1 MEGESREMLKIGD
14 IYAGKP
20 DAGDEIKEC
29 GYEEFANIFIHPT
42 GVNIGRLASTTYGTP
57 FFIMGDKGTGKTALL
72 HFLEKQ
78 VCGLDSSACT
88 SFISFERDFPKPQRD
103 KMEMISQSLFTSVT
117 IDKSITSKGENVECD
132 FSYIWRWQLY
142 QKLIDDN
149 EKFNGGLFDA
159 DNAWNK
165 FVSEI
170 NKTNK
175 TIDKGKMFLPAKI
188 TLSATTNQMAG
199 TVTQGIKIEPLD
211 LSQSGFQ
218 ATKSYGEFV
227 KVINN
232 ADHYFSEVKRTD
244 VPFYIFIDEL
254 EAYRGKQPSFYRD
267 LRMIRDL
274 LFTVKNLNGVL
285 GDGTKIICS
294 VRPEILNAINRFVE
308 SKQLHKIMQGYDERL
323 TWEHTNTNSFSHPII
338 GVLLRRIQSA
348 EEKNDNSS
356 ITEKKI
362 INKWFVP
369 QVYNKHICTYILD
382 NTWHKPRDIVRMLL
396 AAQSKN
402 SREFT
407 IFNQNTFE
415 TFMPAYSKQCLIEV
429 REEMHALYTAEEIED
444 IFNCLQGFKKLFT
457 FEEIKKRAETMFP
470 ASAFATD
477 TLKVLRDMYRA
488 GVVGNY
494 NSMDKTQRWQHKEQ
508 YNLIIGSPWQIVIHP
523 SLRIELS
530 VGGRTGRYSNDRIQW
545 NKEKAYSSN
554 ETYDVV
560 IMKIQPHHMLVSFEK
575 DGVPQTG
582 YISMKHLS
590 SNDVVKC
597 NLGTKFNIGETIT
610 AQISG
615 YSDKHKNWYMR
626 IKE

>member
-1 MEGESREMLKIGD
+1 MGTVINLKNVEIGD
-14 IYAGKP
+14 
-20 DAGDEIKEC
+20 
-29 GYEEFANIFIHPT
+29 
-42 GVNIGRLASTTYGTP
+42 
-57 FFIMGDKGTGKTALL
+57 
-72 HFLEKQ
+72 
-78 VCGLDSSACT
+78 
-88 SFISFERDFPKPQRD
+88 
-103 KMEMISQSLFTSVT
+103 
-117 IDKSITSKGENVECD
+117 
-132 FSYIWRWQLY
+132 
-142 QKLIDDN
+142 
-149 EKFNGGLFDA
+149 
-159 DNAWNK
+159 NAR
-165 FVSEI
+165 V
-170 NKTNK
+170 
-175 TIDKGKMFLPAKI
+175 
-188 TLSATTNQMAG
+188 
-199 TVTQGIKIEPLD
+199 
-211 LSQSGFQ
+211 
-218 ATKSYGEFV
+218 
-227 KVINN
+227 
-232 ADHYFSEVKRTD
+232 
-244 VPFYIFIDEL
+244 
-254 EAYRGKQPSFYRD
+254 
-267 LRMIRDL
+267 
-274 LFTVKNLNGVL
+274 LN
-285 GDGTKIICS
+285 GTKIICS

-477 TLKVLRDMYRA
+477 TLEVLRDMYRA

-494 NSMDKTQRWQHKEQ
+494 NSINKTQLWAHKEQ

>member
-1 MEGESREMLKIGD
+1 
-14 IYAGKP
+14 
-20 DAGDEIKEC
+20 
-29 GYEEFANIFIHPT
+29 
-42 GVNIGRLASTTYGTP
+42 
-57 FFIMGDKGTGKTALL
+57 
-72 HFLEKQ
+72 
-78 VCGLDSSACT
+78 
-88 SFISFERDFPKPQRD
+88 
-103 KMEMISQSLFTSVT
+103 MEMISQSLFTSVT

-294 VRPEILNAINRFVE
+294 VRPEIL
-308 SKQLHKIMQGYDERL
+308 G
-323 TWEHTNTNSFSHPII
+323 
-338 GVLLRRIQSA
+338 
-348 EEKNDNSS
+348 S
-356 ITEKKI
+356 I
-362 INKWFVP
+362 
-369 QVYNKHICTYILD
+369 
-382 NTWHKPRDIVRMLL
+382 
-396 AAQSKN
+396 
-402 SREFT
+402 
-407 IFNQNTFE
+407 
-415 TFMPAYSKQCLIEV
+415 
-429 REEMHALYTAEEIED
+429 
-444 IFNCLQGFKKLFT
+444 
-457 FEEIKKRAETMFP
+457 
-470 ASAFATD
+470 
-477 TLKVLRDMYRA
+477 
-488 GVVGNY
+488 
-494 NSMDKTQRWQHKEQ
+494 
-508 YNLIIGSPWQIVIHP
+508 
-523 SLRIELS
+523 
-530 VGGRTGRYSNDRIQW
+530 
-545 NKEKAYSSN
+545 
-554 ETYDVV
+554 
-560 IMKIQPHHMLVSFEK
+560 
-575 DGVPQTG
+575 
-582 YISMKHLS
+582 
-590 SNDVVKC
+590 
-597 NLGTKFNIGETIT
+597 
-610 AQISG
+610 
-615 YSDKHKNWYMR
+615 
-626 IKE
+626 

>member
-1 MEGESREMLKIGD
+1 
-14 IYAGKP
+14 
-20 DAGDEIKEC
+20 
-29 GYEEFANIFIHPT
+29 
-42 GVNIGRLASTTYGTP
+42 
-57 FFIMGDKGTGKTALL
+57 
-72 HFLEKQ
+72 
-78 VCGLDSSACT
+78 
-88 SFISFERDFPKPQRD
+88 
-103 KMEMISQSLFTSVT
+103 
-117 IDKSITSKGENVECD
+117 
-132 FSYIWRWQLY
+132 
-142 QKLIDDN
+142 
-149 EKFNGGLFDA
+149 
-159 DNAWNK
+159 
-165 FVSEI
+165 
-170 NKTNK
+170 
-175 TIDKGKMFLPAKI
+175 
-188 TLSATTNQMAG
+188 
-199 TVTQGIKIEPLD
+199 
-211 LSQSGFQ
+211 
-218 ATKSYGEFV
+218 
-227 KVINN
+227 
-232 ADHYFSEVKRTD
+232 
-244 VPFYIFIDEL
+244 
-254 EAYRGKQPSFYRD
+254 
-267 LRMIRDL
+267 MIRDL

>member
-72 HFLEKQ
+72 HFLEKH
-78 VCGLDSSACT
+78 VCDLDSSACT
-88 SFISFERDFPKPQRD
+88 SFICFERDFPKPQRD

-159 DNAWNK
+159 NSAWNK

-285 GDGTKIICS
+285 GNGTKIICS

-348 EEKNDNSS
+348 EEKNDNNS

-477 TLKVLRDMYRA
+477 TLEVLRDMYRA

-494 NSMDKTQRWQHKEQ
+494 NSINKTQLWAHKEQ

>member
-1 MEGESREMLKIGD
+1 
-14 IYAGKP
+14 
-20 DAGDEIKEC
+20 
-29 GYEEFANIFIHPT
+29 
-42 GVNIGRLASTTYGTP
+42 
-57 FFIMGDKGTGKTALL
+57 
-72 HFLEKQ
+72 
-78 VCGLDSSACT
+78 
-88 SFISFERDFPKPQRD
+88 
-103 KMEMISQSLFTSVT
+103 MEMISQSLFTSVT

-530 VGGRTGRYSNDRIQW
+530 VGGRTGRYSNNRIQW

-597 NLGTKFNIGETIT
+597 NLGIKFKMLIDLTQHATRCSDSSGQAQEYLIARHAAVETETVLVQICLELGAPSVICSLKECFQITDCLVYPMQIICFVFLCVQFHTFQIQVAFVTVAPEQGSRNSGMGVGEC
-610 AQISG
+610 
-615 YSDKHKNWYMR
+615 
-626 IKE
+626 

>member
-72 HFLEKQ
+72 HFLEKH
-78 VCGLDSSACT
+78 VCDLDSSACT
-88 SFISFERDFPKPQRD
+88 SFICFERDFPKPQRD

-142 QKLIDDN
+142 QKLID

-159 DNAWNK
+159 NSAWNK

-285 GDGTKIICS
+285 GNGTKIICS

-348 EEKNDNSS
+348 EEKNDNNS

-477 TLKVLRDMYRA
+477 TLEVLRDMYRA

-494 NSMDKTQRWQHKEQ
+494 NSINKTQLWAHKEQ

>member
-42 GVNIGRLASTTYGTP
+42 GVNIGRLASTKYGTP

-88 SFISFERDFPKPQRD
+88 FFISFERDFPKPQRD

-369 QVYNKHICTYILD
+369 QVYNKHICTFILD